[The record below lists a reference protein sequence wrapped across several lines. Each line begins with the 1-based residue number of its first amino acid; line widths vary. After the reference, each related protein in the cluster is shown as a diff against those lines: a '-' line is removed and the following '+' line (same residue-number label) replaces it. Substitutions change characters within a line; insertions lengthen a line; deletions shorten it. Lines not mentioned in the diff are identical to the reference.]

1 MDVCISLIIS
11 PRITKLY
18 FIILLSSCF
27 NVDSFVWRKINNL
40 QAARLLILQR
50 MDLYAFAAAPMSAGF
65 RNWLRLAMI
74 LSGKAIGQEFGEN
87 DAGISCFPLSCATYD
102 QWKR

>member
-1 MDVCISLIIS
+1 
-11 PRITKLY
+11 
-18 FIILLSSCF
+18 
-27 NVDSFVWRKINNL
+27 
-40 QAARLLILQR
+40 

-74 LSGKAIGQEFGEN
+74 LSVKAIGQEFGEN
-87 DAGISCFPLSCATYD
+87 DAGISCFSLSCATYD